1 MNCKNNVVVAALA
14 GVVAGTL
21 MGAGASQYAYVIA
34 GWDPNVA
41 KYDVIEELRS
51 SAPRGTYEVLNR
63 RYFQILEEEGDAEVP
78 YREVENVEGNDANF
92 HKSKYAE
99 DGPCAGMSGKRRNVC
114 EAGRN

>member
-41 KYDVIEELRS
+41 KYDVIEELRG

-63 RYFQILEEEGDAEVP
+63 RYFQILEEEGEAEVP
-78 YREVENVEGNDANF
+78 YREVEYVGDEATLFDD
-92 HKSKYAE
+92 SKYAKE
-99 DGPCAGMSGKRRNVC
+99 GPCAGMSGRRRNVC
-114 EAGRN
+114 EAESN